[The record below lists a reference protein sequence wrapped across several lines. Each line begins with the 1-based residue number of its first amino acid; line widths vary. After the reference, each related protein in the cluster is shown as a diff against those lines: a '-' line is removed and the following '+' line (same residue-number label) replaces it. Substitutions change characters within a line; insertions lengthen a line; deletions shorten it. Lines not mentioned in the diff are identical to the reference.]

1 MFQISFLFKAS
12 THSNPLD
19 KVTMVDTW
27 RQALGLSMGP
37 INQDRLADGL
47 PALTETDPSLTALAQ
62 ATAEKFAAAGKF
74 IVPDFSG
81 ARPNVLVVAMTLRG
95 DTRINEYDFLIN
107 DSKYFYIKYFK
118 YCLFKYDLIFY
129 KITLDK

>member
-1 MFQISFLFKAS
+1 
-12 THSNPLD
+12 
-19 KVTMVDTW
+19 MVDTW

-62 ATAEKFAAAGKF
+62 TAADKFAAAGKF
-74 IVPDFSG
+74 VIPEFSG
-81 ARPNVLVVAMTLRG
+81 VRPNVLIVAMTLRG

-107 DSKYFYIKYFK
+107 DSKSY
-118 YCLFKYDLIFY
+118 
-129 KITLDK
+129 